1 MIIRAVYNRSNYFKG
16 GKMKKYVFKRIMMS
30 LATLLVI
37 LLVLFV
43 LMDKMPGSPFND
55 EKLTE
60 AQRALLYA
68 KYGLD
73 QPIIV
78 RFFLYVKNMLTGDLG
93 VSYAINKNF
102 PISSMIKD
110 RLGIS
115 ILVGLMAMIIGTIIG
130 LILGILSALNHNTW
144 IDNLCSAISVIGVS
158 VPSYVCA
165 LLLCYF
171 IAYKLK
177 WFPILYNLKTPFASL
192 VLPAVALS
200 VSPIANIARF
210 TRSEMIDVLGS
221 DYILL
226 IQSKG
231 VKNYKMIIKH
241 ALRNT
246 LIPVITVMGPI
257 LVNLMTG
264 SSVIEK
270 IFGIPG
276 IGSLMISDNND
287 NVDEINSILRA
298 LGRKAIPMHVNKLRA
313 NICKIVRDYPDVVV
327 KFIKNLDVLSNE
339 LSDIKIDDPDNYIGR
354 LNSDYWEVG
363 HAYFKENDLKKAEE
377 LRGKYPL
384 QEIAKEKVFNRIS
397 SDVLGF
403 SKEYSLLL
411 KTYLMAYYGGIDDLE
426 HMTMRDFYNRF
437 DINDDLVLADIDIEK
452 RKIKVNKKE
461 TNS

>member
-1 MIIRAVYNRSNYFKG
+1 
-16 GKMKKYVFKRIMMS
+16 MKKYVFKRIMMS

-60 AQRALLYA
+60 AQKALLYA

-200 VSPIANIARF
+200 VSPIANIAR
-210 TRSEMIDVLGS
+210 
-221 DYILL
+221 
-226 IQSKG
+226 
-231 VKNYKMIIKH
+231 
-241 ALRNT
+241 
-246 LIPVITVMGPI
+246 
-257 LVNLMTG
+257 
-264 SSVIEK
+264 
-270 IFGIPG
+270 
-276 IGSLMISDNND
+276 
-287 NVDEINSILRA
+287 
-298 LGRKAIPMHVNKLRA
+298 
-313 NICKIVRDYPDVVV
+313 
-327 KFIKNLDVLSNE
+327 
-339 LSDIKIDDPDNYIGR
+339 
-354 LNSDYWEVG
+354 
-363 HAYFKENDLKKAEE
+363 
-377 LRGKYPL
+377 
-384 QEIAKEKVFNRIS
+384 
-397 SDVLGF
+397 
-403 SKEYSLLL
+403 
-411 KTYLMAYYGGIDDLE
+411 
-426 HMTMRDFYNRF
+426 
-437 DINDDLVLADIDIEK
+437 
-452 RKIKVNKKE
+452 
-461 TNS
+461 